1 MSTMEFIPTTLSA
14 FAYVQITDTLKEIR
28 SEKVVKFEYLQF
40 PSTKSAL
47 ILKKKKKRKECT
59 YREICRHSSNPL
71 NASRANDS

>member
-1 MSTMEFIPTTLSA
+1 MEFIPTTLSA

-47 ILKKKKKRKECT
+47 ILKKKKKGRNVHIERYVGT
-59 YREICRHSSNPL
+59 LATH
-71 NASRANDS
+71 